1 MRFLSGAG
9 DFITPAIKMLRGLNY
24 CVAIGQDAIDG
35 QKVLKRAGIACS
47 FDVDADNG
55 NCALSVRE
63 DDINK
68 AAALLRRIQ

>member
-35 QKVLKRAGIACS
+35 QKVLKRAGIACA
-47 FDVDADNG
+47 FDVNADG
-55 NCALSVRE
+55 SNCTLSVRK
-63 DDINK
+63 DDINE
-68 AAALLRRIQ
+68 AAALLRRMK